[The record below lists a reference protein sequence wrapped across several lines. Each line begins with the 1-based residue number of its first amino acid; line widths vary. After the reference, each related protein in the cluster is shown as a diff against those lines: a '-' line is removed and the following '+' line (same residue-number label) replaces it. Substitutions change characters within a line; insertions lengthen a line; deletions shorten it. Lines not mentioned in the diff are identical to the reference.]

1 VAKKRVFTSFDFDH
15 DSDLRTMLVGQAKNT
30 DSPFELSDWSV
41 KEPLTGDWK
50 EKVRTRIKSADL
62 MIVICGEYTD
72 AATGVSAE
80 LSIAQ
85 EEKKPYFLLN
95 GRADKTCKKPKAAKD
110 SDRIYKW
117 SWENL
122 KALVGGGR

>member
-1 VAKKRVFTSFDFDH
+1 MAKKRVFTSFDFDH
-15 DSDLRTMLVGQAKNT
+15 DSDLRIMLIGQANNT

-41 KEPLTGDWK
+41 KEPITGDWK
-50 EKVRTRIKSADL
+50 EKVRTRIKSTDL
-62 MIVICGEYTD
+62 MIVICGEHTD

-110 SDRIYKW
+110 SDKIYKW
-117 SWENL
+117 NWENL
-122 KALVGGGR
+122 KNLIGGGR